1 MLDEQVDLTF
11 LLEKLYKTGKI
22 DKKYI
27 WALRHYIEKLN
38 KENQCLKGILQKKY
52 EESYNNAKIV
62 KIDTYRSRCEK
73 AIEYIYHW
81 STQRKKFFDI
91 IDRQLNGKPQFYG
104 DVADLLNILEG
115 E

>member
-1 MLDEQVDLTF
+1 MVKNLKEINIKMPGQILDFVDTKEH
-11 LLEKLYKTGKI
+11 LLELFN
-22 DKKYI
+22 YI
-27 WALRHYIEKLN
+27 TNLQEENRLLKMSMLEKQFPDLN
-38 KENQCLKGILQKKY
+38 
-52 EESYNNAKIV
+52 AV
-62 KIDTYRSRCEK
+62 KVEIDTYKLRCEK

>member
-73 AIEYIYHW
+73 AIEYM
-81 STQRKKFFDI
+81 KKVI
-91 IDRQLNGKPQFYG
+91 NENEEWNMYRENK
-104 DVADLLNILEG
+104 LLNILEG
-115 E
+115 EK